1 MTNINELRQR
11 LAAIPYFN
19 TVNPHKK
26 RQINFPIYDS
36 SGFSRGNQPVEGLT
50 PAPLRKEVP
59 FAHRDFF
66 IDAATDPLEPPTV
79 NNVRF
84 QTELKRRGGNQHG
97 LKWYQEM
104 NKKDKEGN
112 YIERPPEPTDKR
124 TLKTRRKERIK
135 GLTEA
140 QRIAYPKT
148 KSDLTKI
155 RPPKPTQ
162 ADRARIIKAKQI
174 KQRLARIYES

>member
-11 LAAIPYFN
+11 IAGTPYFD

-26 RQINFPIYDS
+26 RQVNFPIYDS
-36 SGFSRGNQPVEGLT
+36 SGFSRGNQPTGTT

-66 IDAATDPLEPPTV
+66 IDAATDPLKDPPTV

-135 GLTEA
+135 GLTES
-140 QRIAYPKT
+140 QRRAYPKT
-148 KSDLTKI
+148 KADLTKI

-162 ADRARIIKAKQI
+162 ADRIRIIKAKQI
-174 KQRLARIYES
+174 KQRIARIYEP